1 MRDNLNILSKFNEW
15 TQGGNP
21 VKRFIATTWRKLV
34 LEAQYRLS
42 SSISFSAIVHLFL
55 ILGYLGLGAL
65 DQPSEPPIREITF
78 IDLNE
83 IKEQP
88 EEVITKKVRPPIVKR
103 DVPPPPPEEQQV
115 PPNAGQQQTTPSLA
129 LGKDR
134 IFLDSPRKQAPIN
147 VQDYEPVA
155 GNVSQPKD
163 VIGVSPAIGI
173 KKDDRTT
180 KPAVLDL
187 GKESDMLASASPSQ
201 GGAVS
206 FGQAGKSQIDLS
218 ASQGHVSTG
227 SVSNQIVPSKPK
239 PIKTEPSLKPKETQ
253 TIITGDL
260 ANRAIVDKVIPQ
272 FPYWAKNKGVGAT
285 ISLRF
290 TVLQNGVVKE
300 TVIVERTSGSLQWD
314 QMVISAL
321 KKWTFVQLKSGGL
334 RQDQTGVIT
343 FQFVI

>member
-1 MRDNLNILSKFNEW
+1 MREKLNILSKFNEW
-15 TQGGNP
+15 TQDGSP
-21 VKRFIATTWRKLV
+21 VKRFIARTWKNLV

-42 SSISFSAIVHLFL
+42 SSFSFSAIIHVFL

-78 IDLNE
+78 IDMNE
-83 IKEQP
+83 IKEEP
-88 EEVITKKVRPPIVKR
+88 PEVITQKTAPPVVRKEL
-103 DVPPPPPEEQQV
+103 PPPPPEEEQT
-115 PPNAGQQQTTPSLA
+115 PANAAQGQASPTLA

-147 VQDYEPVA
+147 VNEYEPVA
-155 GNVSQPKD
+155 GNVNQPND
-163 VIGVSPAIGI
+163 MLNVSPAIGI
-173 KKDDRTT
+173 KKDDKTS
-180 KPAVLDL
+180 KPAALDL
-187 GKESDMLASASPSQ
+187 GKESDMLLASAGQSQ
-201 GGAVS
+201 AVS
-206 FGQAGKSQIDLS
+206 FGQSGKSQIDLQPGQRI
-218 ASQGHVSTG
+218 ATG
-227 SVSNQIVPSKPK
+227 GAVNQNIAPARPK
-239 PIKTEPSLKPKETQ
+239 PAKTEPELKPKETQ

-260 ANRAIVDKVIPQ
+260 ANREIVDRVIPQ
-272 FPYWAKNKGVGAT
+272 FPYWAKSKGVGAT

-290 TVLQNGVVKE
+290 TVMQDGVVKE

-321 KKWTFVQLKSGGL
+321 KKWKFVPMKSGGL

>member
-1 MRDNLNILSKFNEW
+1 MREKLNILSKFNEW
-15 TQGGNP
+15 TQDGSP
-21 VKRFIATTWRKLV
+21 VKRFIARTWKNLV

-42 SSISFSAIVHLFL
+42 SSFSFSAIIHVFL

-78 IDLNE
+78 IDMNE
-83 IKEQP
+83 IKEEP
-88 EEVITKKVRPPIVKR
+88 PEVITQKTAPPDVRKEL
-103 DVPPPPPEEQQV
+103 PPPPPEEEQT
-115 PPNAGQQQTTPSLA
+115 PANAAQGQASPTLA

-147 VQDYEPVA
+147 VNEYEPVA
-155 GNVSQPKD
+155 GNVNQPND
-163 VIGVSPAIGI
+163 MLNVSPAIGI
-173 KKDDRTT
+173 KKDDKTS
-180 KPAVLDL
+180 KPAALDL
-187 GKESDMLASASPSQ
+187 GKESDMLLASAGQSQ
-201 GGAVS
+201 AVS
-206 FGQAGKSQIDLS
+206 FGQSGKSQIDL
-218 ASQGHVSTG
+218 QPGQRITTG
-227 SVSNQIVPSKPK
+227 GAVNQNIAPARPK
-239 PIKTEPSLKPKETQ
+239 PAKTEPELKPKETQ

-260 ANRAIVDKVIPQ
+260 ANREIVDRVIPQ
-272 FPYWAKNKGVGAT
+272 FPYWAKSKGVGAT

-290 TVLQNGVVKE
+290 TVMQDGVVKE

-321 KKWTFVQLKSGGL
+321 KKWKFVPMKSGGL

>member
-1 MRDNLNILSKFNEW
+1 MREKLNILAKFNEW
-15 TQGGNP
+15 TQDGSP
-21 VKRFIATTWRKLV
+21 VKRFIARTWKNLV

-42 SSISFSAIVHLFL
+42 SSFSFSAIIHVFL

-78 IDLNE
+78 IDMNE
-83 IKEQP
+83 IKEEP
-88 EEVITKKVRPPIVKR
+88 PEVITQKAVPPIVKEL
-103 DVPPPPPEEQQV
+103 PPPPPEEQQT
-115 PPNAGQQQTTPSLA
+115 PANAAQEQSSPTLA

-147 VQDYEPVA
+147 VQEYEPVA
-155 GNVSQPKD
+155 GNVNQPND
-163 VIGVSPAIGI
+163 MLNVSPAIGI
-173 KKDDRTT
+173 KKDDKTS
-180 KPAVLDL
+180 KPAALDL
-187 GKESDMLASASPSQ
+187 GKESDMLLASASQSQ
-201 GGAVS
+201 AVS
-206 FGQAGKSQIDLS
+206 FGQSGKSQIDLQPGQRI
-218 ASQGHVSTG
+218 ATGGAVSQ
-227 SVSNQIVPSKPK
+227 NIAPARPK
-239 PIKTEPSLKPKETQ
+239 PVTTEPELKPKETQ

-260 ANRAIVDKVIPQ
+260 ANREIIERVIPQ

-290 TVLQNGVVKE
+290 TVMQDGVVKE

-321 KKWTFVQLKSGGL
+321 KKWKFVPMKSGGL

>member
-1 MRDNLNILSKFNEW
+1 MREKLNILYKFNEW
-15 TQGGNP
+15 TQDGNP
-21 VKRFIATTWRKLV
+21 VKKMIAKTWRKLV

-42 SSISFSAIVHLFL
+42 SSFSFSAIVHLFL

-83 IKEQP
+83 IKEEP
-88 EEVITKKVRPPIVKR
+88 EEVVTKKVQPPIVKR
-103 DVPPPPPEEQQV
+103 NVPPPPPEEQQV
-115 PPNAGQQQTTPSLA
+115 QANAGQQQTSPSLA

-155 GNVSQPKD
+155 GNVTQPND
-163 VIGVSPAIGI
+163 VLAVSPAIGI
-173 KKDDRTT
+173 KKDERTT
-180 KPAVLDL
+180 KPAALDF
-187 GKESDMLASASPSQ
+187 GKESDMLASVSPSQ
-201 GGAVS
+201 GAVS
-206 FGQAGKSQIDLS
+206 FGQSGKSQIDLT
-218 ASQGHVSTG
+218 ASQGSVSTEPVRG
-227 SVSNQIVPSKPK
+227 HIAPSKPK
-239 PIKTEPSLKPKETQ
+239 PVSSEPSLKPKETQ

-260 ANRAIVDKVIPQ
+260 ANRAIVDKVLPQ
-272 FPYWAKNKGVGAT
+272 FPYWAKSKGVGAT

-290 TVLQNGVVKE
+290 TVMQNGVVKE

-321 KKWTFVQLKSGGL
+321 KKWQFVPLKSGGL